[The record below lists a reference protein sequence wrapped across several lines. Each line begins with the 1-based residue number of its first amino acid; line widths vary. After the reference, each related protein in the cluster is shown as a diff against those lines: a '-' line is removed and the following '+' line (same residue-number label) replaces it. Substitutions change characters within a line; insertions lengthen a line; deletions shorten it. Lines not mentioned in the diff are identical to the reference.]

1 MRLENIRKRGFEM
14 VGPLWR
20 ANLCVILAYQSFV
33 VLPNSAVARTYISVS
48 DLYSDPNTD
57 VRPIKSATRQR
68 NAKPITRQGPMPL
81 PVASDILR
89 RLQNTI
95 YQPWDDTHQPATLD
109 SAHSAPSAISANPT
123 LNTNTDTE
131 TDSSRNDLHNFNFG
145 AHGAPTSPS
154 PSSPPPQS
162 SSPPFENLYP
172 RPASELSN
180 TRRRQPSTPAVS
192 APDVNAQSV
201 LRKRILEIQSLS
213 LPERE
218 KARLIQVTPPSLF

>member
-1 MRLENIRKRGFEM
+1 
-14 VGPLWR
+14 
-20 ANLCVILAYQSFV
+20 
-33 VLPNSAVARTYISVS
+33 VLLNSAVARTYISVS
-48 DLYSDPNTD
+48 DLYSDANTD

-68 NAKPITRQGPMPL
+68 NAKDITRQGPMPL

-95 YQPWDDTHQPATLD
+95 YQPWEDTHQPATLD
-109 SAHSAPSAISANPT
+109 SAHSA
-123 LNTNTDTE
+123 TNTDTE
-131 TDSSRNDLHNFNFG
+131 ADSSRNDLHNFNFG
-145 AHGAPTSPS
+145 AHGATTSPS

-162 SSPPFENLYP
+162 SPPPFENLYP

-192 APDVNAQSV
+192 SPDVNAQSL
-201 LRKRILEIQSLS
+201 LRKRILEIQSLG

-218 KARLIQVTPPSLF
+218 KARLIQVTTAVPFLESSLIIATCRH

>member
-1 MRLENIRKRGFEM
+1 
-14 VGPLWR
+14 
-20 ANLCVILAYQSFV
+20 
-33 VLPNSAVARTYISVS
+33 
-48 DLYSDPNTD
+48 
-57 VRPIKSATRQR
+57 
-68 NAKPITRQGPMPL
+68 MPL

-95 YQPWDDTHQPATLD
+95 YQPWEDTHQPATLH
-109 SAHSAPSAISANPT
+109 SPHSAPSAPSANPT
-123 LNTNTDTE
+123 SLNTNTDTE
-131 TDSSRNDLHNFNFG
+131 ADSSRNDLHNFNFG
-145 AHGAPTSPS
+145 AHGSTTSPS

-192 APDVNAQSV
+192 APDVNAQSG
-201 LRKRILEIQSLS
+201 LRKRILEIQSLG

-218 KARLIQVTPPSLF
+218 KARLIQVTPRPFFESSLIIPTCRH

>member
-1 MRLENIRKRGFEM
+1 
-14 VGPLWR
+14 
-20 ANLCVILAYQSFV
+20 
-33 VLPNSAVARTYISVS
+33 
-48 DLYSDPNTD
+48 
-57 VRPIKSATRQR
+57 
-68 NAKPITRQGPMPL
+68 MPL

-95 YQPWDDTHQPATLD
+95 YQPWEDTQQPATLD
-109 SAHSAPSAISANPT
+109 SAHSAPT

-145 AHGAPTSPS
+145 AHGATTSPS

-201 LRKRILEIQSLS
+201 LRKRILEIQSLG

-218 KARLIQVTPPSLF
+218 KARLIQVTPPSLFLNHVSSSPPVGINDRSISRCSATSKRLAVGTTSARRTHRKGLGKNIS